1 MAMVG
6 CRRAICTGGGR
17 GQRSWHFSPQHRT
30 VLEGAQW
37 LNKLFQLRRLSDF
50 VPIENVWSVP
60 RAWCR
65 KMPHWD
71 EKTTKELVLEGWEE
85 VPQDFI
91 NELVKTIPGRYQDCM
106 DGHGQMTAW

>member
-1 MAMVG
+1 MAG

-17 GQRSWHFSPQHRT
+17 DSGHGTSPNNIVRSWKERNSLISYFNRAGSP
-30 VLEGAQW
+30 
-37 LNKLFQLRRLSDF
+37 DF

-60 RAWCR
+60 KAWCR
-65 KMPHWD
+65 KMRHWD
-71 EKTTKELVLEGWEE
+71 KKTTKELVLEGWDE